1 MSFYLFGEPDDA
13 LKIKAFSSS
22 TRGGKATIRI
32 ELETSNM
39 TEFGWALRSLA
50 ETQQSQRAKSKPE
63 PKPKAAKPRVL
74 ALPAPQLALPAPLLA
89 LPAPKERN

>member
-22 TRGGKATIRI
+22 TKGNKATIRI

-50 ETQQSQRAKSKPE
+50 ETQQGQRAKPKRE
-63 PKPKAAKPRVL
+63 PKPKATPPALL
-74 ALPAPQLALPAPLLA
+74 ALPAPQLALPP
-89 LPAPKERN
+89 PKERK